1 MNVIH
6 KLAVI
11 AFAVTAFLESATG
24 EALAKTSVQLVKSDP
39 RGQYFLIKR
48 TLMPLLAQ
56 RKRDEDQKWR
66 LSEDRQVFDFACSG
80 SRTFYDQFFDRSAWR
95 DLELEFLVLT
105 DLAQQVALL
114 EIDLEALVPK
124 AVWQEPLNRYENQ
137 ELDELILLLR
147 RGGIKRE
154 ENALYSKADEVEAR
168 EKKRE
173 HALFEE
179 LVKVLEEY
187 RRSHPSVPRFI
198 IGEGCEGAGE
208 FGITIDTSPPGAD
221 VLYIPALFFGFCK
234 TQGLDPEDPN
244 TCVRWRRAPH
254 DQLVKVVGDYHYLA
268 RWPDGT
274 VRRGQI
280 PFSETDEC
288 RVLVLHKD
296 GMVGF
301 DPQKKTCESSPD

>member
-1 MNVIH
+1 MSVIH

-11 AFAVTAFLESATG
+11 AFAVTALLGSATG

-168 EKKRE
+168 EKKGAC
-173 HALFEE
+173 AL
-179 LVKVLEEY
+179 
-187 RRSHPSVPRFI
+187 R
-198 IGEGCEGAGE
+198 
-208 FGITIDTSPPGAD
+208 
-221 VLYIPALFFGFCK
+221 
-234 TQGLDPEDPN
+234 
-244 TCVRWRRAPH
+244 
-254 DQLVKVVGDYHYLA
+254 
-268 RWPDGT
+268 GT
-274 VRRGQI
+274 G
-280 PFSETDEC
+280 
-288 RVLVLHKD
+288 
-296 GMVGF
+296 
-301 DPQKKTCESSPD
+301 